1 MSDLDDLSPLQKEHA
16 VGEIA
21 EAVRARAYADLAGL
35 ARLAADLHK
44 ENRELRDELNRFR
57 DENAVNASTVAD
69 FRKLADFIRQTY
81 QVSGG
86 LGAVRDIYTALVNLE
101 RF

>member
-1 MSDLDDLSPLQKEHA
+1 MSDLEKEHA
-16 VGEIA
+16 IGEIT

-44 ENRELRDELNRFR
+44 ENRQLRDELSRLR
-57 DENAVNASTVAD
+57 DENSLNASSLAD

>member
-1 MSDLDDLSPLQKEHA
+1 MSDFEKEHA

-44 ENRELRDELNRFR
+44 ENRQLRDELSRLR
-57 DENAVNASTVAD
+57 DENSLNASTVAD

>member
-1 MSDLDDLSPLQKEHA
+1 MSDLEKEHA
-16 VGEIA
+16 IGEIT

-44 ENRELRDELNRFR
+44 ENRDLRDELSRLR
-57 DENAVNASTVAD
+57 DENSLNASTVAD